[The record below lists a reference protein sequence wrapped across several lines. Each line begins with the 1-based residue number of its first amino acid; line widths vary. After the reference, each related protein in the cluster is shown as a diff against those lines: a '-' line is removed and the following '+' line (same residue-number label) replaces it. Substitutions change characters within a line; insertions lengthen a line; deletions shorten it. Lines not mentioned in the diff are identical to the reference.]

1 MSVKNMNK
9 VTEAYAGENREEVM
23 ADLGLISSLRQ
34 FQTETR
40 IRQTNREPS
49 GTSYTINGGGR
60 RDGLEPESVELVP
73 HCKVNGECG
82 NDARID
88 PAANTQ
94 EHQEPS

>member
-49 GTSYTINGGGR
+49 GTSG
-60 RDGLEPESVELVP
+60 P
-73 HCKVNGECG
+73 
-82 NDARID
+82 
-88 PAANTQ
+88 
-94 EHQEPS
+94 